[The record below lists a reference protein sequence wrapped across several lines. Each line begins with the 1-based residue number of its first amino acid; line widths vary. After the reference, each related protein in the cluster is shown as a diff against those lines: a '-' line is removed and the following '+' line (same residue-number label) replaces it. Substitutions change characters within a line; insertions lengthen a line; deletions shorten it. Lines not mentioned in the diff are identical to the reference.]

1 MVPPVRLELTCLATI
16 DFESIVSTIPPRR
29 LEVLGYEMGF
39 EPTTNGV
46 TGRYSNQLSYSY
58 RLNTNNMIIYIFF

>member
-39 EPTTNGV
+39 EPTTNGAESQAA
-46 TGRYSNQLSYSY
+46 TLTS
-58 RLNTNNMIIYIFF
+58 